1 VVLAVTE
8 QIALIHKWFP
18 MKTQRGTIKEM
29 TVRSLVQSHPRHQ
42 IRFNNPARRSDAPT
56 GITETKRKLL
66 ENQQPQNEN
75 RKRKNKDKMFRKSI
89 NKSNFYQ
96 CEETNCPTIC

>member
-1 VVLAVTE
+1 
-8 QIALIHKWFP
+8 

-66 ENQQPQNEN
+66 EINHLKMKTE
-75 RKRKNKDKMFRKSI
+75 RKNKDKMIRKSI

-96 CEETNCPTIC
+96 CEKTKSPYNMLTETSHQQITV

>member
-8 QIALIHKWFP
+8 QVALIHKRFP
-18 MKTQRGTIKEM
+18 IKTQRGTIKEM

-66 ENQQPQNEN
+66 EINNL
-75 RKRKNKDKMFRKSI
+75 KMKTEREK
-89 NKSNFYQ
+89 Q
-96 CEETNCPTIC
+96 G